1 MNDIFLSLGDYILIT
16 SLLAAFL
23 LLLFSLFRNA
33 FGAKLR
39 YGVWILFLVAALVP
53 VRSILGQGLV
63 PRPPVFS
70 SRDTEST
77 PMEETF
83 ALPGRRNCRREQPPG
98 SPCHRDSLRPIPWIF
113 FTALSHWPDLGSR
126 ISLFPAV

>member
-39 YGVWILFLVAALVP
+39 YGVWILFLVAA
-53 VRSILGQGLV
+53 
-63 PRPPVFS
+63 
-70 SRDTEST
+70 
-77 PMEETF
+77 
-83 ALPGRRNCRREQPPG
+83 
-98 SPCHRDSLRPIPWIF
+98 
-113 FTALSHWPDLGSR
+113 
-126 ISLFPAV
+126 